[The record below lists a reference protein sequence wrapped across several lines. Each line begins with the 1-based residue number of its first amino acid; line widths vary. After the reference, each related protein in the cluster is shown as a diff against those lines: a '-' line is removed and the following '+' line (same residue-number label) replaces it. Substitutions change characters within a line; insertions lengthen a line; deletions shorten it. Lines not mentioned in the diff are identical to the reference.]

1 MNATLNTADD
11 TVVVEGFK
19 IMGETTLALSEKFAD
34 LKNVDGDAVKV
45 VSATIGPKIVKFFK
59 HRRVYAMSKEI
70 VVWECPKYFD
80 FSALDKDQDPEQ
92 YAMSFID
99 SFSGAQSMIAG
110 GVDIED
116 LLNCVKN
123 SFSQILDKLIKRV
136 KFEKEQANKRF
147 WFMVGLASA
156 FLDTAA
162 AATSPEGLWNHIKE
176 NVPSHST
183 IAVVAGLAAAKGY
196 YAISLGGNKN
206 KTRKARKSK
215 TRKSKTHKAKA
226 RKSKARK
233 AKARKAK
240 SRKSKSRKSKARKMK
255 STRKRR

>member
-1 MNATLNTADD
+1 MSATLNTASD
-11 TVVVEGFK
+11 TVVGEGFK
-19 IMGETTLALSEKFAD
+19 LMGETTLALGEKFGD
-34 LKNVDGDAVKV
+34 LNNVDMETVKV

-59 HRRVYAMSKEI
+59 HRRVYALAKHE
-70 VVWECPKYFD
+70 VVWACPKYFD
-80 FSALDKDQDPEQ
+80 LSALDKDQDPEQ
-92 YAMSFID
+92 YALSFID
-99 SFSGAQSMIAG
+99 SFSGAQKMLKG
-110 GVDIED
+110 DVDVED

-123 SFSQILDKLIKRV
+123 SFTNILDKLIKRA

-147 WFMVGLASA
+147 WFMVGLAST
-156 FLDTAA
+156 FLNTAA

-176 NVPSHST
+176 NVPSHGT
-183 IAVVAGLAAAKGY
+183 IAVLVAVAAAKGY

-215 TRKSKTHKAKA
+215 THKTKARKSKA

-233 AKARKAK
+233 AK
-240 SRKSKSRKSKARKMK
+240 SRKSKARKSKARKSKARKMK